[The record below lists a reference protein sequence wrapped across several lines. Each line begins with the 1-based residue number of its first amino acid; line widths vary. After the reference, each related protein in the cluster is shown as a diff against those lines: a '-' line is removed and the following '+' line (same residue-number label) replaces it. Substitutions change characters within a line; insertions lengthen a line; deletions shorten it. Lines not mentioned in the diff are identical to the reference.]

1 MSLPKND
8 DESFIS
14 FAFSSSY
21 LSILISFKF
30 FLLYFRGWIALLMV
44 NTLNEKKMLTK
55 VTLKEFMRILPQVE
69 FAIKRLVNLKN
80 HYSSMLFGTWKKVF
94 KSACLPDAGRLLHNR
109 CNLMAPIKKFFQL
122 RFFFCH
128 YFSMLRFFFTS
139 YTFSKPI
146 FIVIWCGD
154 FPLLSPP
161 LLLIHFW
168 PLKCCGLVIFHGRSL
183 YEFGFVKIFVSF
195 SCLKRAARKRRK
207 KGLFIEGKK
216 SPKTSSCNA
225 VAALA

>member
-1 MSLPKND
+1 
-8 DESFIS
+8 
-14 FAFSSSY
+14 
-21 LSILISFKF
+21 
-30 FLLYFRGWIALLMV
+30 MV
-44 NTLNEKKMLTK
+44 NTFNEKKKMLTK

-94 KSACLPDAGRLLHNR
+94 KSACPMQVDYCTTDAIWWLLS
-109 CNLMAPIKKFFQL
+109 KSFFNYA
-122 RFFFCH
+122 FFCH

-154 FPLLSPP
+154 FPLLSP

-195 SCLKRAARKRRK
+195 SCLKRARKRRK